1 MTQKEFEQI
10 ACCKVKVG
18 EWSIVETLYMSAGD
32 MDKQSFCKEL
42 RKMCAI
48 DGATDEIDLRECL
61 KEISRHSGSLE
72 KTLREFKRST
82 INKNKELAMFLIGK
96 AHAYED
102 SDFRKQAIS
111 LIGEQAVVRA
121 TLEMGLPLWNEDRAM
136 LMDML
141 KEEKYTGNKL

>member
-72 KTLREFKRST
+72 KHYASLSEVQSART
-82 INKNKELAMFLIGK
+82 KNWQCFLSEKLTHMRI
-96 AHAYED
+96 
-102 SDFRKQAIS
+102 AIFVS
-111 LIGEQAVVRA
+111 RL
-121 TLEMGLPLWNEDRAM
+121 
-136 LMDML
+136 
-141 KEEKYTGNKL
+141 

>member
-10 ACCKVKVG
+10 ARCKVKVE

-32 MDKQSFCKEL
+32 MDKQSFCKDL

-48 DGATDEIDLRECL
+48 DYATDEIELRESL
-61 KEISRHSGSLE
+61 KEIGRLVASVE
-72 KTLREFKRST
+72 KELRENKKATAS
-82 INKNKELAMFLIGK
+82 KNKELAMFLIGK